1 MTESSTP
8 PGCEGGVRS
17 FVTRGRSGTSSSPG
31 AASRLVAA
39 LAVAGI
45 LTCDALGPENQ
56 APQPVGSISEQ
67 VVEVD
72 SAVVVDV
79 AGYFMDPDGDT
90 LTFTAI
96 SSSAAVV
103 TATASGSMVT
113 VTGVAAGST
122 MVTVTARD
130 PEGLAAEQSFGVA
143 VPNRA
148 PATVGAIADQAV
160 YVDSVVVVDVAE
172 YFADPDGDAL
182 EYSVSASDTTWVA
195 VTVAESM
202 VTVTGVA
209 VGSATVTVTAVD
221 PGGLSAVQSFGVAVP
236 NRAPGA
242 VGTIADLEVQVDS
255 VVALE
260 ISGYFTDPDRDVL
273 EYSAASSDTTRVTVA
288 LVGDTVTVTGL
299 AAGNTTVTVTAR
311 DPGGLSAEQSFA
323 VEVPNRAPEAVGAI
337 ADVEVYVDGEVVVD
351 VAAGFAD
358 PDGDELEFS
367 AVASDTTRAT
377 VAVAGSLVTVTGV
390 AVGSATVTVTAVD
403 PGGLSAVQS
412 FGVTVPNR
420 APGAV
425 GTIADL
431 EVQVDSVVTLEVS
444 GYFTDPDRDVLEY
457 SAASSDTT
465 RATVALAGD
474 TVTVTGLAAGNT
486 TVTVTAR
493 DPGGLS
499 AEQSFAVE
507 VPNRAPEAVGA
518 IADVEVYVDGEVVVD
533 VAAGFADPDGDELE
547 FSAVASDTT
556 RATVA
561 VAGSLVTVTGVAVGS
576 ATVTV
581 TARDPE
587 GLSAEQSY
595 GVTVPNRPP
604 EAVGVIADQNVYVDS
619 VVVVDVA
626 GYFADPD
633 GDALEYSASASDT
646 TRVAVTVA
654 ESMVTVTGLAV
665 GSATV
670 TVTAVDP
677 GGLSAEQGFGVA
689 VPNRAP
695 GAVGTIAD
703 LEVQVDSV
711 VALEVS
717 GYFTDP
723 DRDALE
729 YSAASSDTTRA
740 TVIVAGDTV
749 TVTGAAAGNTTVTV
763 TARDPGGLSA
773 EQSFAV
779 EVPNRAPE
787 AVGMIAD
794 VEVYVDGAVVV
805 DVAAGFADPDGDELE
820 YSAVVSDT
828 TRATVAVSGSLVTV
842 TGVAVGSATVT
853 VTARDP
859 EGLSAEQSY
868 GVAVPNRPPEAVGM
882 IADLEVQV
890 DSVVVVDVAE
900 YFEDP
905 DRETLE
911 YAAAISEMTRVAV
924 SVSGSTVTLSGVAKG
939 NAAVTVTAQDPGGL
953 FAEQSFE
960 VTVPNRPPEV
970 AEVIADL
977 EVEVDGV
984 VTLEVAVFFTDPDGD
999 DLEYAAAS
1007 SDSTRAT
1014 VAVSGSTVTV
1024 RGVAAGAAT
1033 VMVTARDSEGLSA
1046 AQSVVVTVPN
1056 RAPVAVGMIA
1066 DVEVYVNS
1074 AAAVDVTAYF
1084 ADPDE
1089 DELEYSASV
1098 LDTTLAAV
1106 AVSGGTVTV
1115 TGVAVGSTTVTVTA
1129 RDPGGLAAV
1138 QSFAV
1143 TVPNQAPEAVGAI
1156 APRVVERNQSVSFD
1170 VSPYFNDPDG
1180 DDLAYSATS
1189 SSTSRASVRFSGSV
1203 LVITGGR
1210 IGRATITV
1218 TAHDPDGLTA
1228 EQSFEVRVRRRN
1240 RAPRPAGTIPD
1251 QTAKEDGTTSV
1262 DVSPY
1267 FADPDGDALTYSANS
1282 SSTSTATVS
1291 VSGSTVSIAGESQ
1304 GTAIITVTAEDIGGL
1319 TATQRFNV
1327 SIQEPN
1333 RAPQPV
1339 GTIPDQTVSTGGG
1352 VLVDISGYFT
1362 DPDGDDLGYSA
1373 TSSSTATAAVT
1384 VSGSTVTIRG
1394 RSAGTATIT
1403 VTAQDPGGLTAT
1415 QRFEVTVTAVQNQ
1428 APQTV
1433 GTIPDAPVK
1442 LGEEISVDV
1451 EPYFTDPD
1459 GDDLTYSASS
1469 SDNTIATVEVSGST
1483 VEVKG
1488 QAEGDAT
1495 ITVTA
1500 RDPGG
1505 LTATQSFE
1513 IKVEDLPN
1521 QAPVVIRR
1529 IVDVEL
1535 TLDER
1540 GSLPLTRIFQ
1550 DPDGDS
1556 LSYTTTSTD
1565 DNVAYAEVEGDTL
1578 FVYPVAVGSA
1588 SITVTATDPE
1598 GLFATDD
1605 FDVVVV
1611 AERFDIELGFTD
1623 DVTETQRTRIRA
1635 ARSDWERVLRHTE
1648 LSDVAVPDVVECLG
1662 LVGTNVGTVDD
1673 HLVLV
1678 DVGSIDGVG
1687 GTLAHAILC
1696 RIRSDGTP
1704 VVSAVQ
1710 FDMADVDRV
1719 SALGSLGLLAFHEL
1733 AHGLGFWTGQWDRH
1747 GLLVKGDD
1755 PHFTGALATAAFD
1768 AAGGTAYTDSKV
1780 PVAKPLSSHWRES
1793 VFGREGMTPLLTV
1806 GASNPF
1812 SAVTLQAMA
1821 DIGYV
1826 VDVSLADDYQLPN
1839 TVPPKVAGDQAGR
1852 VYDLSNDVVRG
1863 PVMVLDSDGRIIRVI
1878 PPPPG
1883 SVVPSWLRREVQI
1896 ERGGARNRPTGE
1908 PGREGPARETMWQ
1921 IVTKPATGGRS
1932 R

>member
-1 MTESSTP
+1 ML
-8 PGCEGGVRS
+8 
-17 FVTRGRSGTSSSPG
+17 VTRGRSGTPSSPG
-31 AASRLVAA
+31 PAFRLVAA

-45 LTCDALGPENQ
+45 LTCDVFGPENQ
-56 APQPVGSISEQ
+56 APQPVGSIPEQ

-79 AGYFMDPDGDT
+79 AAYFMDPDGDT

-96 SSSAAVV
+96 SSSAAVAA
-103 TATASGSMVT
+103 ATASGSLVT
-113 VTGVAAGST
+113 VTGVAAGSA
-122 MVTVTARD
+122 MVTVRARD
-130 PEGLAAEQSFGVA
+130 PEGLTAEQSFAVM

-148 PATVGAIADQAV
+148 PA
-160 YVDSVVVVDVAE
+160 
-172 YFADPDGDAL
+172 
-182 EYSVSASDTTWVA
+182 
-195 VTVAESM
+195 
-202 VTVTGVA
+202 
-209 VGSATVTVTAVD
+209 
-221 PGGLSAVQSFGVAVP
+221 
-236 NRAPGA
+236 
-242 VGTIADLEVQVDS
+242 
-255 VVALE
+255 
-260 ISGYFTDPDRDVL
+260 
-273 EYSAASSDTTRVTVA
+273 
-288 LVGDTVTVTGL
+288 
-299 AAGNTTVTVTAR
+299 
-311 DPGGLSAEQSFA
+311 
-323 VEVPNRAPEAVGAI
+323 
-337 ADVEVYVDGEVVVD
+337 
-351 VAAGFAD
+351 
-358 PDGDELEFS
+358 
-367 AVASDTTRAT
+367 
-377 VAVAGSLVTVTGV
+377 
-390 AVGSATVTVTAVD
+390 
-403 PGGLSAVQS
+403 
-412 FGVTVPNR
+412 
-420 APGAV
+420 
-425 GTIADL
+425 
-431 EVQVDSVVTLEVS
+431 
-444 GYFTDPDRDVLEY
+444 
-457 SAASSDTT
+457 
-465 RATVALAGD
+465 
-474 TVTVTGLAAGNT
+474 
-486 TVTVTAR
+486 
-493 DPGGLS
+493 
-499 AEQSFAVE
+499 
-507 VPNRAPEAVGA
+507 
-518 IADVEVYVDGEVVVD
+518 
-533 VAAGFADPDGDELE
+533 
-547 FSAVASDTT
+547 
-556 RATVA
+556 
-561 VAGSLVTVTGVAVGS
+561 
-576 ATVTV
+576 
-581 TARDPE
+581 
-587 GLSAEQSY
+587 
-595 GVTVPNRPP
+595 
-604 EAVGVIADQNVYVDS
+604 AVGVIADQAVYVDS

-654 ESMVTVTGLAV
+654 ESMVTVAGLAV

-717 GYFTDP
+717 EHFTDL
-723 DRDALE
+723 DRDVLE
-729 YSAASSDTTRA
+729 YAAASSDTTRA
-740 TVIVAGDTV
+740 TVMVAGDTV
-749 TVTGAAAGNTTVTV
+749 TVTGVAAGNTTVTV

-794 VEVYVDGAVVV
+794 VEAYVDGAVVV
-805 DVAAGFADPDGDELE
+805 DVAVGFADPDGDELE

-977 EVEVDGV
+977 EVEVDSV

-1024 RGVAAGAAT
+1024 RGVAAGTAT

-1046 AQSVVVTVPN
+1046 AQSFAVSVPN
-1056 RAPVAVGMIA
+1056 RAPEAVGMIA
-1066 DVEVYVNS
+1066 GLEVAVDS
-1074 AAAVDVTAYF
+1074 AVAVDVTAYF
-1084 ADPDE
+1084 VDPDQ

-1098 LDTTLAAV
+1098 LDSTLAAV
-1106 AVSGGTVTV
+1106 AMSGGTVTV
-1115 TGVAVGSTTVTVTA
+1115 TGVAAGSTTVTVTA
-1129 RDPGGLAAV
+1129 GDPGGLAAV

-1143 TVPNQAPEAVGAI
+1143 TVPNQAPEAVGTI
-1156 APRVVERNQSVSFD
+1156 TPRVVERNQSVSFD

-1180 DDLAYSATS
+1180 DDLAYSAAS
-1189 SSTSRASVRFSGSV
+1189 SSTSRASVTVSGSV

-1228 EQSFEVRVRRRN
+1228 EQSFEVRIRQRN
-1240 RAPRPAGTIPD
+1240 RPPRSAGTIPD
-1251 QTAKEDGTTSV
+1251 QVTSEDGTTSV

-1267 FADPDGDALTYSANS
+1267 FTDADGDALTYDATS

-1291 VSGSTVSIAGESQ
+1291 VSGSTVSITGEAQ
-1304 GTAIITVTAEDIGGL
+1304 GTATVTVTAEDPGGL
-1319 TATQRFNV
+1319 TATARFDV
-1327 SIQEPN
+1327 SVQEPS

-1352 VLVDISGYFT
+1352 VQVDVSGYFT
-1362 DPDGDDLGYSA
+1362 DPDGDDLDYSA
-1373 TSSSTATAAVT
+1373 TSTSTATAAVT
-1384 VSGSTVTIRG
+1384 VSGGTVTVTG

-1403 VTAQDPGGLTAT
+1403 VTARDPGGLTAT

-1428 APQTV
+1428 APQPV
-1433 GTIPDAPVK
+1433 GTIPDATVK

-1459 GDDLTYSASS
+1459 GDDLTYSVSS
-1469 SDNTIATVEVSGST
+1469 SDNTIATVEVSGGT
-1483 VEVKG
+1483 VQVKG

-1535 TLDER
+1535 TLDEY

-1550 DPDGDS
+1550 DPDGDP
-1556 LSYTTTSTD
+1556 LSYTTMSTN
-1565 DNVAYAEVEGDTL
+1565 DNVAYAEIKSDSL
-1578 FVYPVAVGSA
+1578 FLYPVAVGSA
-1588 SITVTATDPE
+1588 SISVTATDPE

-1605 FDVVVV
+1605 FDVEVV
-1611 AERFDIELGFTD
+1611 AERFEFDIELGFTD
-1623 DVTETQRTRIRA
+1623 GVTETQRTRIRA
-1635 ARSDWERVLRHTE
+1635 ARSAWERVLRHTE

-1662 LVGTNVGTVDD
+1662 LAGTNVGTVDD
-1673 HLVLV
+1673 HLVLF
-1678 DVGSIDGVG
+1678 DVRADDGPG
-1687 GTLAHAILC
+1687 GTLARANFC
-1696 RIRSDGTP
+1696 YTRDSDGTP
-1704 VVSAVQ
+1704 VVSAVA
-1710 FDMADVDRV
+1710 FDEADIDGLL
-1719 SALGSLGLLAFHEL
+1719 ALGSLAMVAFHEL
-1733 AHGLGFWTGQWDRH
+1733 AHGLGFLSKYWDRK
-1747 GLLVKGDD
+1747 GLLDDDPD
-1755 PHFTGALATAAFD
+1755 PHFTGALAIEAFD
-1768 AAGGTAYTDSKV
+1768 AAGGTSYTNAKV
-1780 PVAKPLSSHWRES
+1780 PISSPDYSHWRES
-1793 VFGREGMTPLLTV
+1793 VFGREGMTPLLTL
-1806 GASNPF
+1806 GAANPF

>member
-1 MTESSTP
+1 MAKGSSRHVTESCTP
-8 PGCEGGVRS
+8 LGCEGGVRS
-17 FVTRGRSGTSSSPG
+17 FVTRGRAGTPSSPG
-31 AASRLVAA
+31 PSFRLVAA

-56 APQPVGSISEQ
+56 APLPVGSIPEQ

-72 SAVVVDV
+72 STVVVDV
-79 AGYFMDPDGDT
+79 AAYFMDPEGDS

-96 SSSAAVV
+96 SSSAAVAA
-103 TATASGSMVT
+103 ATVSGSFVT
-113 VTGVAAGST
+113 VTGVAAGSA

-130 PEGLAAEQSFGVA
+130 PEGLTAEQSFAVT

-148 PATVGAIADQAV
+148 PAAIGVIADRDV

-182 EYSVSASDTTWVA
+182 EYSASASDTTRVA
-195 VTVAESM
+195 VTVAQSM
-202 VTVTGVA
+202 VTVTGLA

-221 PGGLSAVQSFGVAVP
+221 PGGLSAEQSFGVTVP

-242 VGTIADLEVQVDS
+242 VGMIADMEVQVDS

-260 ISGYFTDPDRDVL
+260 VSEYFTDPDRDVL
-273 EYSAASSDTTRVTVA
+273 EYSAASSDSTRATVVVA
-288 LVGDTVTVTGL
+288 GDTVTVTGV
-299 AAGNTTVTVTAR
+299 AAGSATVTVTAR

-323 VEVPNRAPEAVGAI
+323 VKVPNRAPEAVGMI
-337 ADVEVYVDGEVVVD
+337 ADVEVYVDGAVVVD

-358 PDGDELEFS
+358 PDGDELE
-367 AVASDTTRAT
+367 
-377 VAVAGSLVTVTGV
+377 
-390 AVGSATVTVTAVD
+390 
-403 PGGLSAVQS
+403 
-412 FGVTVPNR
+412 
-420 APGAV
+420 
-425 GTIADL
+425 
-431 EVQVDSVVTLEVS
+431 
-444 GYFTDPDRDVLEY
+444 Y
-457 SAASSDTT
+457 SAA
-465 RATVALAGD
+465 V
-474 TVTVTGLAAGNT
+474 
-486 TVTVTAR
+486 
-493 DPGGLS
+493 
-499 AEQSFAVE
+499 
-507 VPNRAPEAVGA
+507 
-518 IADVEVYVDGEVVVD
+518 
-533 VAAGFADPDGDELE
+533 
-547 FSAVASDTT
+547 SDTT

-604 EAVGVIADQNVYVDS
+604 EAVGAIADLEVRVDS

-626 GYFADPD
+626 EYFEDPD
-633 GDALEYSASASDT
+633 RETLQYAAASSEM
-646 TRVAVTVA
+646 TRVGVSVSGSTVTVSGVA
-654 ESMVTVTGLAV
+654 KGN
-665 GSATV
+665 ATV
-670 TVTAVDP
+670 TVTAQDP
-677 GGLSAEQGFGVA
+677 GGLFAEQSFEVT
-689 VPNRAP
+689 VPNRPPEVA
-695 GAVGTIAD
+695 GVIAD
-703 LEVQVDSV
+703 LEVEVDSTV
-711 VALEVS
+711 TVEVAAF
-717 GYFTDP
+717 FTDP
-723 DRDALE
+723 DGDELE
-729 YSAASSDTTRA
+729 YTAVSSDTTRA
-740 TVIVAGDTV
+740 AIAVAGSTV
-749 TVTGAAAGNTTVTV
+749 TVRGVAAGSATVTV

-779 EVPNRAPE
+779 KVPNRAPE

-820 YSAVVSDT
+820 YSAAVSDT
-828 TRATVAVSGSLVTV
+828 TRATVAVAGSLVTV

-868 GVAVPNRPPEAVGM
+868 GVTVPNRPPEAVGA
-882 IADLEVQV
+882 IADLEVRV

-905 DRETLE
+905 DRETLQ
-911 YAAAISEMTRVAV
+911 YAAASSEMTRVGV
-924 SVSGSTVTLSGVAKG
+924 SVSGSTVTVSGVAKG
-939 NAAVTVTAQDPGGL
+939 NATVTVTAQDPGGL

-970 AEVIADL
+970 AGVIADL
-977 EVEVDGV
+977 EVEVDST
-984 VTLEVAVFFTDPDGD
+984 VTVEVAAFFTDPDGD
-999 DLEYAAAS
+999 ELEYTAVS
-1007 SDSTRAT
+1007 SDTTRAAIA
-1014 VAVSGSTVTV
+1014 VAGSTVTV

-1033 VMVTARDSEGLSA
+1033 MMVTARDPEGLSA
-1046 AQSVVVTVPN
+1046 AQSFGVTVPN
-1056 RAPVAVGMIA
+1056 RAPVAVGMVA
-1066 DVEVYVNS
+1066 GLEVAVDS
-1074 AAAVDVTAYF
+1074 AVAVDVTAYF
-1084 ADPDE
+1084 VDPDQ

-1098 LDTTLAAV
+1098 LDTILAAV

-1115 TGVAVGSTTVTVTA
+1115 TGVAAGSTTVTVTA
-1129 RDPGGLAAV
+1129 RDPAGLAAE

-1143 TVPNQAPEAVGAI
+1143 TVPNRAPEAVGTI
-1156 APRVVERNQSVSFD
+1156 ASRVVERNKSVSFD
-1170 VSPYFNDPDG
+1170 VSPYFTDPDG
-1180 DDLAYSATS
+1180 DDLTYSATS
-1189 SSTSRASVRFSGSV
+1189 SSTSRASVEVSGNSV
-1203 LVITGGR
+1203 VITGGR

-1218 TAHDPDGLTA
+1218 TAHDPDSLTA
-1228 EQSFEVRVRRRN
+1228 EQSFEVRVRQRN

-1251 QTAKEDGTTSV
+1251 QATKEDGTTSV

-1267 FADPDGDALTYSANS
+1267 FTDADGDGLTYSATS

-1304 GTAIITVTAEDIGGL
+1304 GTATVTVTARDPGGL
-1319 TATQRFNV
+1319 TATQGFDV
-1327 SIQEPN
+1327 SVQEPN

-1352 VLVDISGYFT
+1352 VQVDVTGYFT
-1362 DPDGDDLGYSA
+1362 DPDGDDLDFSA
-1373 TSSSTATAAVT
+1373 ISSSTATATVT
-1384 VSGSTVTIRG
+1384 VPGGTVTVTG
-1394 RSAGTATIT
+1394 QSAGTATIT
-1403 VTAQDPGGLTAT
+1403 VTARDPGDLTAT
-1415 QRFEVTVTAVQNQ
+1415 QRFEVTVTEESNQ
-1428 APQTV
+1428 TPEAV
-1433 GTIPDAPVK
+1433 GTIPDETVEE
-1442 LGEEISVDV
+1442 GEEIGVDV

-1459 GDDLTYSASS
+1459 GDQLDYSATSS
-1469 SDNTIATVEVSGST
+1469 RTAIATVEVSGST

-1488 QAEGDAT
+1488 HAEGDAT

-1521 QAPVVIRR
+1521 LAPVVIRR
-1529 IVDVEL
+1529 IVDVVL
-1535 TLDER
+1535 TLDEH

-1550 DPDGDS
+1550 DPDGDP
-1556 LSYTTTSTD
+1556 LSYTTTSTN
-1565 DNVAYAEVEGDTL
+1565 DNVAYAEVKSDTL
-1578 FVYPVAVGSA
+1578 FLYPVAVGSA

-1605 FDVVVV
+1605 FDVEVV
-1611 AERFDIELGFTD
+1611 AERFDIELRFTD

-1635 ARSDWERVLRHTE
+1635 ARSAWERVLRHTE
-1648 LSDVAVPDVVECLG
+1648 LNDVAVPDVLECLG
-1662 LVGTNVGTVDD
+1662 LVATNVGTVDD

-1687 GTLAHAILC
+1687 GTLAHATLC
-1696 RIRSDGTP
+1696 RRRISDGTP

-1733 AHGLGFWTGQWDRH
+1733 AHGLGFGRSQWDRH

-1755 PHFTGALATAAFD
+1755 PHFTGALAIAAFD

-1793 VFGREGMTPLLTV
+1793 VFGHEGMTPLLTL
-1806 GASNPF
+1806 GASTPF

-1852 VYDLSNDVVRG
+1852 VYDLSNDVVRS

-1883 SVVPSWLRREVQI
+1883 SVVPSWPRREVQI
-1896 ERGGARNRPTGE
+1896 ERGGARYRPTGE
-1908 PGREGPARETMWQ
+1908 PGREGSAREIMWQ
-1921 IVTKPATGGRS
+1921 IVRKPAPSGRS

>member
-1 MTESSTP
+1 MASDT
-8 PGCEGGVRS
+8 
-17 FVTRGRSGTSSSPG
+17 TRAT
-31 AASRLVAA
+31 V
-39 LAVAGI
+39 AVAGS
-45 LTCDALGPENQ
+45 L
-56 APQPVGSISEQ
+56 
-67 VVEVD
+67 
-72 SAVVVDV
+72 
-79 AGYFMDPDGDT
+79 
-90 LTFTAI
+90 
-96 SSSAAVV
+96 
-103 TATASGSMVT
+103 VT
-113 VTGVAAGST
+113 VTGMAVGSAT
-122 MVTVTARD
+122 VTVTARD
-130 PEGLAAEQSFGVA
+130 PEGLSAEQSYGVT
-143 VPNRA
+143 VPNR
-148 PATVGAIADQAV
+148 P
-160 YVDSVVVVDVAE
+160 
-172 YFADPDGDAL
+172 
-182 EYSVSASDTTWVA
+182 
-195 VTVAESM
+195 
-202 VTVTGVA
+202 
-209 VGSATVTVTAVD
+209 
-221 PGGLSAVQSFGVAVP
+221 
-236 NRAPGA
+236 PGA
-242 VGTIADLEVQVDS
+242 VGAIEDLEVQVDS
-255 VVALE
+255 VVVVNVA
-260 ISGYFTDPDRDVL
+260 GYFEDPDRDTL
-273 EYSAASSDTTRVTVA
+273 QYAAASSEMTRVGVS
-288 LVGDTVTVTGL
+288 VSGGTVTVSGV
-299 AAGNTTVTVTAR
+299 AKGNATVTVTAQ

-323 VEVPNRAPEAVGAI
+323 VEVPNRAPEAVGMI
-337 ADVEVYVDGEVVVD
+337 ADVEVYVDGAVVVD

-358 PDGDELEFS
+358 PDGDELE
-367 AVASDTTRAT
+367 
-377 VAVAGSLVTVTGV
+377 
-390 AVGSATVTVTAVD
+390 
-403 PGGLSAVQS
+403 
-412 FGVTVPNR
+412 
-420 APGAV
+420 
-425 GTIADL
+425 
-431 EVQVDSVVTLEVS
+431 
-444 GYFTDPDRDVLEY
+444 Y
-457 SAASSDTT
+457 
-465 RATVALAGD
+465 
-474 TVTVTGLAAGNT
+474 
-486 TVTVTAR
+486 
-493 DPGGLS
+493 
-499 AEQSFAVE
+499 
-507 VPNRAPEAVGA
+507 
-518 IADVEVYVDGEVVVD
+518 
-533 VAAGFADPDGDELE
+533 
-547 FSAVASDTT
+547 SAVASDTT

-595 GVTVPNRPP
+595 GVTVPNRVP

-633 GDALEYSASASDT
+633 GDALEYSASASDA

-677 GGLSAEQGFGVA
+677 GGLSAEQSFEVT

-794 VEVYVDGAVVV
+794 VEAYVDGAVVV
-805 DVAAGFADPDGDELE
+805 DVAVGFADPDGDELE

-977 EVEVDGV
+977 EVEVDSV

-1024 RGVAAGAAT
+1024 RGVAAGTAT

-1046 AQSVVVTVPN
+1046 AQSFAVSVPN
-1056 RAPVAVGMIA
+1056 RAPEAVGMIA
-1066 DVEVYVNS
+1066 GLEVAVDS
-1074 AAAVDVTAYF
+1074 AVAVDVTAYF
-1084 ADPDE
+1084 VDPDQ

-1098 LDTTLAAV
+1098 LDSTLAAV
-1106 AVSGGTVTV
+1106 AMSGGTVTV
-1115 TGVAVGSTTVTVTA
+1115 TGVAAGSTTVTVTA
-1129 RDPGGLAAV
+1129 GDPGGLAAV

-1143 TVPNQAPEAVGAI
+1143 TVPNQAPEAVGTI
-1156 APRVVERNQSVSFD
+1156 TPRVVERNQSVSFD

-1180 DDLAYSATS
+1180 DDLAYSAAS
-1189 SSTSRASVRFSGSV
+1189 SSTSRASVTVSGSV

-1228 EQSFEVRVRRRN
+1228 EQSFEVRIRQRN
-1240 RAPRPAGTIPD
+1240 RPPRSAGTIPD
-1251 QTAKEDGTTSV
+1251 QVTSEDGTTSV

-1267 FADPDGDALTYSANS
+1267 FTDADGDALTYDATS

-1291 VSGSTVSIAGESQ
+1291 VSGSTVSITGEAQ
-1304 GTAIITVTAEDIGGL
+1304 GTATVTVTAEDPGGL
-1319 TATQRFNV
+1319 TATARFDV
-1327 SIQEPN
+1327 SVQEPS

-1352 VLVDISGYFT
+1352 VQVDVSGYFT
-1362 DPDGDDLGYSA
+1362 DPDGDDLDYSA
-1373 TSSSTATAAVT
+1373 TSTSTATAAVT
-1384 VSGSTVTIRG
+1384 VSGGTVTVTG
-1394 RSAGTATIT
+1394 RSAGT
-1403 VTAQDPGGLTAT
+1403 
-1415 QRFEVTVTAVQNQ
+1415 
-1428 APQTV
+1428 
-1433 GTIPDAPVK
+1433 
-1442 LGEEISVDV
+1442 
-1451 EPYFTDPD
+1451 
-1459 GDDLTYSASS
+1459 
-1469 SDNTIATVEVSGST
+1469 
-1483 VEVKG
+1483 
-1488 QAEGDAT
+1488 AT

-1535 TLDER
+1535 TLDEY

-1550 DPDGDS
+1550 DPDGDP
-1556 LSYTTTSTD
+1556 LSYTTMSTN
-1565 DNVAYAEVEGDTL
+1565 DNVAYAEIKSDSL
-1578 FVYPVAVGSA
+1578 FLYPVAVGSA
-1588 SITVTATDPE
+1588 SISVTATDPE

-1605 FDVVVV
+1605 FDVEVV
-1611 AERFDIELGFTD
+1611 AERFEFDIELGFTD
-1623 DVTETQRTRIRA
+1623 GVTETQRTRIRA
-1635 ARSDWERVLRHTE
+1635 ARSAWERVLRHTE

-1662 LVGTNVGTVDD
+1662 LAGTNVGTVDD
-1673 HLVLV
+1673 HIVLF
-1678 DVGSIDGVG
+1678 DVRADDGPG
-1687 GTLAHAILC
+1687 GTLARANFC
-1696 RIRSDGTP
+1696 YTRDSDGTP
-1704 VVSAVQ
+1704 VVSAVA
-1710 FDMADVDRV
+1710 FDEADIDGLL
-1719 SALGSLGLLAFHEL
+1719 ALGSLAMVAFHEL
-1733 AHGLGFWTGQWDRH
+1733 AHGLGFLSKYWDRK
-1747 GLLVKGDD
+1747 GLLDDDPD
-1755 PHFTGALATAAFD
+1755 PHFTGALAIEAFD
-1768 AAGGTAYTDSKV
+1768 AAGGTSYTNAKV
-1780 PVAKPLSSHWRES
+1780 PISSPDYSHWRES
-1793 VFGREGMTPLLTV
+1793 VFGREGMTPLLTL
-1806 GASNPF
+1806 GAANPF